1 MSARI
6 ESVQSASKAG
16 PAEKPAPYE
25 SPEYADANSLSH
37 QSANVVLALRWQ
49 IGGGGVAYGG
59 AAMRT
64 AYWRRPGEIVDDR
77 LADGGQA
84 RLRRRPG
91 DSSPRSSEAARL
103 EEGVGDHCHE
113 GVTVQAYP

>member
-1 MSARI
+1 
-6 ESVQSASKAG
+6 G
-16 PAEKPAPYE
+16 PAEKPAPNE
-25 SPEYADANSLSH
+25 SPEYAEANSLSH

-84 RLRRRPG
+84 LLRRWLG
-91 DSSPRSSEAARL
+91 DSSPPQQRGGEIGGRRRRSLS
-103 EEGVGDHCHE
+103 
-113 GVTVQAYP
+113 